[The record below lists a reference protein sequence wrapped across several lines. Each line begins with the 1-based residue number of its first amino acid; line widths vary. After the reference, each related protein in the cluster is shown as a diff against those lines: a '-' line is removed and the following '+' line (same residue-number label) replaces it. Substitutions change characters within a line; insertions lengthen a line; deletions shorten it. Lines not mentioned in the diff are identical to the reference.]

1 MCSSWRPVGGRLQ
14 HCRGNC
20 RVFSQQG
27 SIPGATLA
35 CWGNIRDDPG
45 IGSTSSKECMKH
57 YRRVDF
63 IVSVAKTPDVSDK
76 FQTVILAQE
85 RELVR
90 LRRLEAEQNKQ
101 QQISARWRLE
111 SKKMAE
117 QCFVKEEVQN
127 TRIHT

>member
-1 MCSSWRPVGGRLQ
+1 
-14 HCRGNC
+14 
-20 RVFSQQG
+20 
-27 SIPGATLA
+27 
-35 CWGNIRDDPG
+35 
-45 IGSTSSKECMKH
+45 MKH

-85 RELVR
+85 RELGR

-101 QQISARWRLE
+101 QQISARWRVG
-111 SKKMAE
+111 SNKMAE